1 MKLCWLVV
9 LLFSLNSFAQETS
22 VSPAAASS
30 TVNTSRV
37 VLPPSPATP
46 LAEHADDDVELPAAT
61 PAPTPAP
68 APVAEILVPASA
80 PVATSVVVVP
90 AAVKPFPQFEFKSYG
105 YINLGQRQTFKTV
118 QNLEPYV
125 RRDIDMA
132 EFAFEGEFHL
142 TQTSKIEF
150 EIEIEHGGV
159 GNTIEFDPME
169 EFGEF
174 ENEVEKGGEIAL
186 SEFMYRKSYKS
197 NTVLKIGRFPL
208 FISLG
213 SVMGKP
219 IGFPSVL
226 VSDLVSRLIPM
237 GWNETGVQLEQK
249 LGLFTL
255 RGATVNG
262 LNSEFFRTYSWIGGG
277 YQRQLEKVN
286 ADDLAML
293 ASVELGSINR
303 YNGVSVTFY
312 RGNTTNNRYKKDKLK
327 EDSNVTIYSA
337 MAGYR
342 IGPVR
347 FLGEYI
353 VGELEN
359 SDLVAAANTTLAGLA
374 KPKAFAPLGS
384 KAQLESYQLSYD
396 ITPEIVPFIKY
407 EHVDT
412 FAEVAGNI
420 NVNPR
425 YNVNKKSIGLMW
437 MWDKAA
443 FVKAQYGLENTEL
456 AGLPETYQAN
466 LAFGF
471 DLDSFN

>member
-1 MKLCWLVV
+1 MKLSCLVV
-9 LLFSLNSFAQETS
+9 LLFSLNSFAQETAVSSES
-22 VSPAAASS
+22 VAPSAATSS
-30 TVNTSRV
+30 TVNSST
-37 VLPPSPATP
+37 LAMPTPPVSSQPQDDN
-46 LAEHADDDVELPAAT
+46 DDDD
-61 PAPTPAP
+61 APQ
-68 APVAEILVPASA
+68 VPAA
-80 PVATSVVVVP
+80 PVATVAPVAPVAAVATSVATVP
-90 AAVKPFPQFEFKSYG
+90 AKPFPQFKFKSYG

-142 TQTSKIEF
+142 TETSKIEF

-159 GNTIEFDPME
+159 GTTMEFDPME

-186 SEFMYRKSYKS
+186 SEFMYRKSYKTD
-197 NTVLKIGRFPL
+197 TVLKIGRFPL

-213 SVMGKP
+213 SIMGKP
-219 IGFPSVL
+219 HRFPSIL
-226 VSDLVSRLIPM
+226 ASDLEARMIPL
-237 GWNETGVQLEQK
+237 GWNETGMQLEQK
-249 LGLFTL
+249 LGLFTV
-255 RGATVNG
+255 RGAVVNG

-286 ADDLAML
+286 ADDLAAL
-293 ASVELGSINR
+293 VNIELGSVTR
-303 YNGVSVTFY
+303 FNGIAISAY
-312 RGNTTNNRYKKDKLK
+312 RGNSTNNRYKKDKLK
-327 EDSNVTIYSA
+327 EDANVTIYSA
-337 MAGYR
+337 MAGFKV
-342 IGPVR
+342 GPFR
-347 FLGEYI
+347 FLGEYLM
-353 VGELEN
+353 GELEH
-359 SDLVAAANTTLAGLA
+359 SDLVSAANTTLAGLA

-384 KAQLESYQLSYD
+384 KAQLESLQLSCD
-396 ITPEIVPFIKY
+396 LTPEVVPYIKY

-412 FAEVAGNI
+412 FVDVAGNI

-425 YNVNKKSIGLMW
+425 YNVNKKSVGLMW
-437 MWDKAA
+437 MWDTAA
-443 FVKAQYGLENTEL
+443 FVKAQYSLENTEL